1 MTGIDPEDLRP
12 GGAVPSDPAAGP
24 EAPPKDKDAWKLVY
38 FGQISRDLVP
48 YHPEPPETP
57 EDELTRAALEDPDS
71 VTRGE
76 PQPAG
81 PTLWRVL
88 AVFALAVTAL
98 ALVFWNRRW

>member
-1 MTGIDPEDLRP
+1 MNEPGTDDPRP
-12 GGAVPSDPAAGP
+12 DGTEPPEPAAGP
-24 EAPPKDKDAWKLVY
+24 GTPAKDQDAWKLVY

-48 YHPEPPETP
+48 YHPEPPEAP

-76 PQPAG
+76 PGPVG

-88 AVFALAVTAL
+88 AVFAIAVGAL
-98 ALVFWNRRW
+98 ALVFWRSR

>member
-1 MTGIDPEDLRP
+1 MNESGTDDPRP
-12 GGAVPSDPAAGP
+12 DGAEPPEPAAGP
-24 EAPPKDKDAWKLVY
+24 GPLAKDQDAWKLVY

-48 YHPEPPETP
+48 YHPEPPEAT

-76 PQPAG
+76 PGPVG

-88 AVFALAVTAL
+88 AVFAIAVGAL
-98 ALVFWNRRW
+98 ALVFWRSR